1 MGWMIDMRVII
12 IAGGSFEPCFE
23 ILPEDFV
30 ICADSGFDS
39 ALKYGI
45 HTNLLVGDMDSL
57 KSDACSMKD
66 KIVFPVRKDYTD
78 SEIAVKHALSM
89 NPDEIILLGAVGTRL
104 DHSVGN
110 IFLLKQISDAGIK
123 GCIAD
128 RHNRVYY
135 YRDSFEIKDS
145 CGATVSLIPVTPAI
159 EGITTYG
166 LDYPLNG
173 ETLRFGATRG
183 LSNVVT
189 ESSAGYISKRGE
201 GLLII
206 ASDDEL

>member
-1 MGWMIDMRVII
+1 MRVII
-12 IAGGSFEPCFE
+12 IAGGSFEPCLE

-57 KSDACSMKD
+57 KTDAGCMKD

-89 NPDEIILLGAVGTRL
+89 HPDEIILLGAVGTRL

-110 IFLLKQISDAGIK
+110 IFLLKQIHDAGAD

-135 YRDSFEIKDS
+135 YKDSFEIRDR
-145 CGATVSLIPVTPAI
+145 CGATVSLIPLSSAI

-166 LDYPLNG
+166 LDYSLSS
-173 ETLRFGATRG
+173 ETLYFGATRG
-183 LSNVVT
+183 LSNKVT
-189 ESSAGYISKRGE
+189 EGIAGYTSKRGE